1 MTLKSVIRAVT
12 LLALAVGLSWSSA
25 LLADE
30 PMKQPA
36 KPAPEAVP
44 AEKPK
49 EVPLEVSQQVLAKR
63 FEQFQNTLLQMAEQM
78 RKTDPDRAELIF
90 RALSKSQ
97 EERVSGQMKVIE
109 ELLTKKQ
116 FGSAIGRQDDLAK
129 SLVTLL
135 ELLQSENRLNEID
148 AERKRI
154 EALLKDVNK
163 LIGKEKDARAATERG
178 SDPDKAAGQQKDVSD
193 ETKKVAEK
201 IDKQDAQKRAEQ
213 ESKNAKNPSGD
224 AQQQDGKQSDGKSG
238 DSKEG
243 KKSDGKGKDDKDKS
257 AEPKDGSKDGM
268 KDGEKDSPKSR
279 VQKNEKDKP
288 EPSGDSSKNSDGQKS
303 PEGQSGQPMPGQ
315 QGQPM
320 PGQQGKPMPGQQQNG
335 PQPQQQEQQKTPGRE
350 DLEQAREEM
359 QKAIEDL
366 KKLDRDKASRHQDE
380 AIKRLLEAKEKFEEI
395 LRQLREE
402 EKKLTLT
409 ALEARFRK
417 MLALQ
422 LIVYN
427 DTLTLS
433 KTGKKD
439 DPTYEAKS
447 KQLARNED
455 EIVVEAEKTLVLLK
469 SEGSSVAFPDAAE
482 AIRDDMA
489 TIVQRL
495 DKADPGELTQTI
507 ERNVIE
513 ALEEMIDA
521 LQKELEKQKDKDKQQ
536 QQQQQ
541 QQQEDENALVDALAE
556 LKMLRSL
563 QLRINRQTKQL
574 GRLIDGEQAQEPEII
589 EQLQTLS
596 RRQAKIQQ
604 AAYDLST
611 GKNK

>member
-1 MTLKSVIRAVT
+1 MALKPVMRLMA
-12 LLALAVGLSWSSA
+12 LLGLIIPLSWSMGT
-25 LLADE
+25 LADE
-30 PMKQPA
+30 PTKQLGKTPT
-36 KPAPEAVP
+36 EAAL

-49 EVPLEVSQQVLAKR
+49 DVPLEISQQVLAKR

-97 EERVSGQMKVIE
+97 EDRVSGQMKVIE

-129 SLVTLL
+129 SLVALL

-193 ETKKVAEK
+193 ETKKVTDK

-213 ESKNAKNPSGD
+213 ESKNSQSQSGD
-224 AQQQDGKQSDGKSG
+224 AQSQDGKQ
-238 DSKEG
+238 
-243 KKSDGKGKDDKDKS
+243 
-257 AEPKDGSKDGM
+257 AGSKDGKPSDGKEKDDNGKPSES
-268 KDGEKDSPKSR
+268 KDGQNKESDDNKSGQDTPKSR
-279 VQKNEKDKP
+279 VQKNDKDKP
-288 EPSGDSSKNSDGQKS
+288 QQPGNAPKNSDGQKS
-303 PEGQSGQPMPGQ
+303 QDGQPMPGQ

-320 PGQQGKPMPGQQQNG
+320 PGQQGQPMPGQ
-335 PQPQQQEQQKTPGRE
+335 PQSNPQQQQPQQKTPGRE

-359 QKAIEDL
+359 QRAIEDL

-422 LIVYN
+422 LLVYN
-427 DTLTLS
+427 DTITLS

-439 DPTYEAKS
+439 DPTFEAKS

-455 EIVVEAEKTLVLLK
+455 EIVIEAEKALVLLK

-482 AIRDDMA
+482 AIRDDMT

-495 DKADPGELTQTI
+495 EKADPGELTQTI

-521 LQKELEKQKDKDKQQ
+521 LQKELEKQKDKDQQ

-541 QQQEDENALVDALAE
+541 QQQQDDDALVDALAE

-574 GRLIDGEQAQEPEII
+574 GRLIEGEQATEPEVV

-604 AAYDLST
+604 ATYDLAT
-611 GKNK
+611 GRNK

>member
-1 MTLKSVIRAVT
+1 MTRNFVVRVVAMIAIVF
-12 LLALAVGLSWSSA
+12 GLSASVA
-25 LLADE
+25 VRAQDAAQ
-30 PMKQPA
+30 QPA
-36 KPAPEAVP
+36 ANGPAD
-44 AEKPK
+44 KPK
-49 EVPLEVSQQVLAKR
+49 EVPLEINQQVLAKR

-97 EERVSGQMKVIE
+97 EDRVSGQMKVIE

-116 FGSAIGRQDDLAK
+116 FGSAIGRQDDLTK
-129 SLVTLL
+129 SLFALL

-178 SDPDKAAGQQKDVSD
+178 ADADKAAGQQKDVSD

-213 ESKNAKNPSGD
+213 DGKNSKSPQGD
-224 AQQQDGKQSDGKSG
+224 AQSQDGKQSDGKQS
-238 DSKEG
+238 DSKDP
-243 KKSDGKGKDDKDKS
+243 KKSDGKSSDGKASESKDGQSKDGQK
-257 AEPKDGSKDGM
+257 KDGSKDGQDP
-268 KDGEKDSPKSR
+268 KDGNKKESDDKDSPKSR
-279 VQKNEKDKP
+279 VQKNDKP
-288 EPSGDSSKNSDGQKS
+288 EQNGEPSKNSDGRKQ
-303 PEGQSGQPMPGQ
+303 EGQQGQPMPGQ

-320 PGQQGKPMPGQQQNG
+320 PGQQQQQ
-335 PQPQQQEQQKTPGRE
+335 QQQQKTPGRE

-359 QKAIEDL
+359 QRAIEDL

-417 MLALQ
+417 MLSQQ
-422 LIVYN
+422 LLVYN
-427 DTLTLS
+427 DTITLA

-439 DPTYEAKS
+439 DPTFEAKS

-455 EIVVEAEKTLVLLK
+455 EIVVEAEKALVLLK

-482 AIRDDMA
+482 AIRDDMT

-495 DKADPGELTQTI
+495 DRADPGELTQTI

-541 QQQEDENALVDALAE
+541 QGQPEDDPLVDALAE

-574 GRLIDGEQAQEPEII
+574 GRLIEGEQAKEPEVV

-604 AAYDLST
+604 ATYDLAT
-611 GKNK
+611 GRNK

>member
-1 MTLKSVIRAVT
+1 MALKPVMRLMA
-12 LLALAVGLSWSSA
+12 LLGLIVPLIWSIDT
-25 LLADE
+25 LADE
-30 PMKQPA
+30 PTKQITKTPT
-36 KPAPEAVP
+36 EAAL

-49 EVPLEVSQQVLAKR
+49 DVPLEISQQVLAKR

-97 EERVSGQMKVIE
+97 DDRVSGQMKVIE

-129 SLVTLL
+129 SLVALL

-193 ETKKVAEK
+193 ETKKVTDK

-213 ESKNAKNPSGD
+213 ESKNSQSQSGD
-224 AQQQDGKQSDGKSG
+224 AQPQDGKQADPKDGKPS
-238 DSKEG
+238 DSKE
-243 KKSDGKGKDDKDKS
+243 KGDKGNPS
-257 AEPKDGSKDGM
+257 EPKDGSKDGQN
-268 KDGEKDSPKSR
+268 KESDDNKNGQDTPKSR
-279 VQKNEKDKP
+279 VQKNDKDKP
-288 EPSGDSSKNSDGQKS
+288 KQPDDAPKNSDGQKS
-303 PEGQSGQPMPGQ
+303 QDGQPMPGQ

-320 PGQQGKPMPGQQQNG
+320 PGQQGQPMPGQ
-335 PQPQQQEQQKTPGRE
+335 PQSNPQQQQPQQKTPGRE

-359 QKAIEDL
+359 QRAIEDL

-422 LIVYN
+422 LLVYN
-427 DTLTLS
+427 DTITLS

-439 DPTYEAKS
+439 DPTFEAKS

-455 EIVVEAEKTLVLLK
+455 EIVIEAEKALVLLK

-482 AIRDDMA
+482 AIRDDMT

-521 LQKELEKQKDKDKQQ
+521 LQKELEKQKDKDQQ

-541 QQQEDENALVDALAE
+541 QQQQDDDALVDALAE

-574 GRLIDGEQAQEPEII
+574 GRLIEGEQATEPEVV

-604 AAYDLST
+604 ATYDLAT
-611 GKNK
+611 GRNK

>member
-1 MTLKSVIRAVT
+1 MTLKSVLRAVT
-12 LLALAVGLSWSSA
+12 LLGLAVGLSWSNG

-30 PMKQPA
+30 PAKQPA
-36 KPAPEAVP
+36 KPMVDAAP

-178 SDPDKAAGQQKDVSD
+178 ADPDKAAGQQKDVSD

-213 ESKNAKNPSGD
+213 ESKNPKSQSGD

-238 DSKEG
+238 DPKDG
-243 KKSDGKGKDDKDKS
+243 KNSDGKGKDDKNKS
-257 AEPKDGSKDGM
+257 TDPKDGSKDGSKDEK
-268 KDGEKDSPKSR
+268 KDGDKESPKSR

-288 EPSGDSSKNSDGQKS
+288 EQSGDSPKNSDGQKS
-303 PEGQSGQPMPGQ
+303 QDGQPGQPMPGQ

-320 PGQQGKPMPGQQQNG
+320 PGQQGQPMPGQQG
-335 PQPQQQEQQKTPGRE
+335 PQQQQQQQKTPGRE

-417 MLALQ
+417 MLAQQ

-536 QQQQQ
+536 QQQQ
-541 QQQEDENALVDALAE
+541 EDENALVDALAE

-574 GRLIDGEQAQEPEII
+574 GRLIDGEQAKEPEVV

-604 AAYDLST
+604 ATYDLST

>member
-1 MTLKSVIRAVT
+1 MTLKTAMRWIA
-12 LLALAVGLSWSSA
+12 LLGILAGLSWSGGLRA
-25 LLADE
+25 EE
-30 PMKQPA
+30 PAKQPA
-36 KPAPEAVP
+36 NATTEATP

-49 EVPLEVSQQVLAKR
+49 DVPLEVGQQVLAKR

-97 EERVSGQMKVIE
+97 EDRVSGQMKVIE

-129 SLVTLL
+129 SLVALL

-193 ETKKVAEK
+193 ETKKVTDK

-213 ESKNAKNPSGD
+213 DSKNSKSQSGD
-224 AQQQDGKQSDGKSG
+224 AQSQDGKQSD
-238 DSKEG
+238 SKEA
-243 KKSDGKGKDDKDKS
+243 KPSDGKGKDDKGKPS
-257 AEPKDGSKDGM
+257 EPKDGSKGGQDK
-268 KDGEKDSPKSR
+268 KDDDNKNGQDEKDSPKSR
-279 VQKNEKDKP
+279 VQKNDKDKP
-288 EPSGDSSKNSDGQKS
+288 EQPGDSSKNPDGQKS
-303 PEGQSGQPMPGQ
+303 QDRQPGQPMPGQ

-320 PGQQGKPMPGQQQNG
+320 PGQPMPGQQGQSQSN
-335 PQPQQQEQQKTPGRE
+335 PQQQQKTPGRE

-422 LIVYN
+422 LLVYN
-427 DTLTLS
+427 DTITLS

-439 DPTYEAKS
+439 DPTFEAKS

-455 EIVVEAEKTLVLLK
+455 EIVIEAEKALVLLK

-482 AIRDDMA
+482 AIRDDMT

-521 LQKELEKQKDKDKQQ
+521 LQKELEKQKDKDQQ

-541 QQQEDENALVDALAE
+541 QQQDDDNALVDALAE

-574 GRLIDGEQAQEPEII
+574 GRLIEGEQATEPEVV

-604 AAYDLST
+604 ATYDLAT
-611 GKNK
+611 GRNK